1 LPRPTRALPL
11 PPPCP
16 APPRGLL
23 PLLILLAAGCA
34 GSPPGP
40 AGKVEARAGQLAPCP
55 ASPNCV
61 SSLAPADDAE
71 HHVAPISVGADRQ
84 LALVALRRAATGLPG
99 ATLAALGPDYLRVEC
114 SSAVFGFVDDLEI
127 TLDPALPLAHV
138 RSASRVGHSDLGV
151 NRERV
156 EALRA
161 ALARPVEVAP

>member
-11 PPPCP
+11 PAPCP

-23 PLLILLAAGCA
+23 PLLILLGAGCA

-161 ALARPVEVAP
+161 ALARPAEVAP